1 MVAEQRDGGEEGQ
14 ACHTHEEEDRHAK
27 VRGCGVLCQLLLA
40 KKGGSVRRH
49 PGTGARVFAPLG
61 P

>member
-27 VRGCGVLCQLLLA
+27 VRACGVL
-40 KKGGSVRRH
+40 
-49 PGTGARVFAPLG
+49 
-61 P
+61 